1 MLTAPPPSRLTL
13 RNGKQTVLRM
23 RASSSTIATHLE
35 VPGFAIDAK
44 DKSAEELRLQCQRN
58 GAEVTVCE
66 CTARLTRV
74 NIGFRQPNADSGAM
88 SHDSRL
94 RVLTVD
100 DHPLFRQGIAALVE
114 DEPDIV
120 VVAEAATGRQAIE
133 LFRQHRPDVTLM
145 DLQMPD
151 MTGLE
156 AIIAVRAEFPDAR
169 IIVLTTYGG
178 DVQVTRALQAGACG
192 YLLKSTLS
200 AELLATIRA
209 VHRGRRALSP
219 EISLELAEHTM
230 QDALSAVEVRVL
242 RLIAEGNSNKEIAAQ
257 LSLTEDGVK
266 GQVRS
271 ILAKLGANDRAHAA
285 VIGLKRGII

>member
-1 MLTAPPPSRLTL
+1 
-13 RNGKQTVLRM
+13 
-23 RASSSTIATHLE
+23 
-35 VPGFAIDAK
+35 
-44 DKSAEELRLQCQRN
+44 
-58 GAEVTVCE
+58 
-66 CTARLTRV
+66 
-74 NIGFRQPNADSGAM
+74 M
-88 SHDSRL
+88 SHDSPV
-94 RVLTVD
+94 RVLAVD
-100 DHPLFRQGIAALVE
+100 DHPLFRQGIAALIE
-114 DEPDIV
+114 DEPDMV
-120 VVAEAATGRQAIE
+120 LAAEAANGRQAIE

-156 AIIAVRAEFPDAR
+156 AITAIRAEFPDAR
-169 IIVLTTYGG
+169 IIVLTTFAG

-200 AELLATIRA
+200 LELLATIRA

-219 EISLELAEHTM
+219 EISIELAEHAM
-230 QDALSAVEVRVL
+230 QDALSPVEVRVL

-257 LSLTEDGVK
+257 LSLTEDAVK

>member
-1 MLTAPPPSRLTL
+1 
-13 RNGKQTVLRM
+13 
-23 RASSSTIATHLE
+23 
-35 VPGFAIDAK
+35 
-44 DKSAEELRLQCQRN
+44 
-58 GAEVTVCE
+58 
-66 CTARLTRV
+66 
-74 NIGFRQPNADSGAM
+74 M
-88 SHDSRL
+88 SHHSRVC
-94 RVLTVD
+94 VLTVD
-100 DHPLFRQGIAALVE
+100 DHPLFRQGIAALIE
-114 DEPDIV
+114 DEPDMV
-120 VVAEAATGRQAIE
+120 LAAEAANGLQAIE

-156 AIIAVRAEFPDAR
+156 AITAIRAEFPDAR
-169 IIVLTTYGG
+169 IIVLTTFAG

-200 AELLATIRA
+200 LELLATIRA

-219 EISLELAEHTM
+219 EISLELGEHAM
-230 QDALSAVEVRVL
+230 QDALSPLEVRVL
-242 RLIAEGNSNKEIAAQ
+242 QLIAEGNSNKEIGAQ
-257 LSLTEDGVK
+257 LSLTEDAVK

>member
-1 MLTAPPPSRLTL
+1 MS
-13 RNGKQTVLRM
+13 
-23 RASSSTIATHLE
+23 
-35 VPGFAIDAK
+35 
-44 DKSAEELRLQCQRN
+44 
-58 GAEVTVCE
+58 
-66 CTARLTRV
+66 
-74 NIGFRQPNADSGAM
+74 PNSPV
-88 SHDSRL
+88 
-94 RVLTVD
+94 RVLAVD
-100 DHPLFRQGIAALVE
+100 DHQLFRQGVAALIEEV
-114 DEPDIV
+114 PDMV
-120 VVAEAATGRQAIE
+120 LAAEAANGRQAIE

-156 AIIAVRAEFPDAR
+156 AITAIRAEFPDAR
-169 IIVLTTYGG
+169 IIVLTTYAG

-200 AELLATIRA
+200 VELLATIRA
-209 VHRGRRALSP
+209 VHRGRKAMSA
-219 EISLELAEHTM
+219 EISIELAEHAV
-230 QDALSAVEVRVL
+230 QDALSPVEVRVL
-242 RLIAEGNSNKEIAAQ
+242 QLIAEGNSNKEIGAQ

>member
-1 MLTAPPPSRLTL
+1 
-13 RNGKQTVLRM
+13 
-23 RASSSTIATHLE
+23 
-35 VPGFAIDAK
+35 
-44 DKSAEELRLQCQRN
+44 
-58 GAEVTVCE
+58 
-66 CTARLTRV
+66 
-74 NIGFRQPNADSGAM
+74 M
-88 SHDSRL
+88 SHDSRI

-100 DHPLFRQGIAALVE
+100 DHPLFRQGIAALIE
-114 DEPDIV
+114 DEPDMV
-120 VVAEAATGRQAIE
+120 LAAEAANGRQAIE

-156 AIIAVRAEFPDAR
+156 AITAIRAEFPDAR
-169 IIVLTTYGG
+169 IIVLTTFAG

-200 AELLATIRA
+200 MELLATIRA

-219 EISLELAEHTM
+219 EISLELAEHAM

>member
-1 MLTAPPPSRLTL
+1 
-13 RNGKQTVLRM
+13 
-23 RASSSTIATHLE
+23 
-35 VPGFAIDAK
+35 
-44 DKSAEELRLQCQRN
+44 
-58 GAEVTVCE
+58 
-66 CTARLTRV
+66 
-74 NIGFRQPNADSGAM
+74 M
-88 SHDSRL
+88 SHDSRV

-100 DHPLFRQGIAALVE
+100 DHPLFRQGIAALIE
-114 DEPDIV
+114 DEPDMV
-120 VVAEAATGRQAIE
+120 LAAEAANGRQAIE

-156 AIIAVRAEFPDAR
+156 AITAIRAEFPDAR
-169 IIVLTTYGG
+169 IVVLTTFAG

-200 AELLATIRA
+200 LELLATIRA

-219 EISLELAEHTM
+219 EISLELAEHAM

>member
-1 MLTAPPPSRLTL
+1 MSP
-13 RNGKQTVLRM
+13 
-23 RASSSTIATHLE
+23 
-35 VPGFAIDAK
+35 
-44 DKSAEELRLQCQRN
+44 
-58 GAEVTVCE
+58 
-66 CTARLTRV
+66 
-74 NIGFRQPNADSGAM
+74 DSPV
-88 SHDSRL
+88 
-94 RVLTVD
+94 RVLAVD
-100 DHPLFRQGIAALVE
+100 DHQLFRQGIAALIEEV
-114 DEPDIV
+114 PDMV
-120 VVAEAATGRQAIE
+120 LAAEATNGRQAIE

-156 AIIAVRAEFPDAR
+156 AITAIRAEFPDAR
-169 IIVLTTYGG
+169 IIVLTTFAG

-200 AELLATIRA
+200 LELLATIRA

-219 EISLELAEHTM
+219 EISLELGEHAM
-230 QDALSAVEVRVL
+230 QDALSPLEVRVL
-242 RLIAEGNSNKEIAAQ
+242 QLIAEGNSNKEIAAQ

-285 VIGLKRGII
+285 VIGLKRGVI

>member
-1 MLTAPPPSRLTL
+1 
-13 RNGKQTVLRM
+13 
-23 RASSSTIATHLE
+23 
-35 VPGFAIDAK
+35 
-44 DKSAEELRLQCQRN
+44 
-58 GAEVTVCE
+58 
-66 CTARLTRV
+66 
-74 NIGFRQPNADSGAM
+74 M
-88 SHDSRL
+88 SHDSRI

-100 DHPLFRQGIAALVE
+100 DHPLFRQGIAALIE
-114 DEPDIV
+114 DEPDMV
-120 VVAEAATGRQAIE
+120 LAAEAANGRQAIE

-156 AIIAVRAEFPDAR
+156 AITAIRAEFPDAR
-169 IIVLTTYGG
+169 VIVLTTYAG

-200 AELLATIRA
+200 LELLATIRA
-209 VHRGRRALSP
+209 VHHGRRALSP
-219 EISLELAEHTM
+219 EISLELAEHAM

>member
-1 MLTAPPPSRLTL
+1 
-13 RNGKQTVLRM
+13 
-23 RASSSTIATHLE
+23 
-35 VPGFAIDAK
+35 
-44 DKSAEELRLQCQRN
+44 
-58 GAEVTVCE
+58 
-66 CTARLTRV
+66 
-74 NIGFRQPNADSGAM
+74 M
-88 SHDSRL
+88 SYDSRV

-100 DHPLFRQGIAALVE
+100 DHPLFREGIAALIE
-114 DEPDIV
+114 DEPDMV
-120 VVAEAATGRQAIE
+120 LAAEAANGRQAIE

-156 AIIAVRAEFPDAR
+156 AITAIRAESPDAR
-169 IIVLTTYGG
+169 IIVLTTFAG

-200 AELLATIRA
+200 VELLATIRA

-219 EISLELAEHTM
+219 EISLELGEHAM
-230 QDALSAVEVRVL
+230 QDALSPLEVRVL
-242 RLIAEGNSNKEIAAQ
+242 QLIAEGNSNKEIAAQ

>member
-1 MLTAPPPSRLTL
+1 
-13 RNGKQTVLRM
+13 
-23 RASSSTIATHLE
+23 
-35 VPGFAIDAK
+35 
-44 DKSAEELRLQCQRN
+44 
-58 GAEVTVCE
+58 
-66 CTARLTRV
+66 
-74 NIGFRQPNADSGAM
+74 M
-88 SHDSRL
+88 SYDSRV

-100 DHPLFRQGIAALVE
+100 DHPLFREGIAALIE
-114 DEPDIV
+114 DEPDMV
-120 VVAEAATGRQAIE
+120 LAAEAANGRQAIE

-156 AIIAVRAEFPDAR
+156 AITAIRAEFPDAR
-169 IIVLTTYGG
+169 IIVLTTFAG

-200 AELLATIRA
+200 LELLATIRA
-209 VHRGRRALSP
+209 VHRGRKAMSP
-219 EISLELAEHTM
+219 EISIELAEHAV
-230 QDALSAVEVRVL
+230 QDALSHVEVRVL